1 MISYHATAFVFRC
14 PVRIRVEG
22 AGTFSFPRTVLFSS
36 FTWGILRRR
45 HFAGRS
51 NFRTFTLRTDGRTLN
66 RSGGLV
72 PNYEVCRTGPETY
85 QFFSYIFGKTPVWTV
100 INGCHGNKGSGHLG
114 SRNQTK
120 KWPPQV
126 NTSLC
131 LFYAGLCHPNIHH
144 LRLHSAPD
152 QKINIQRLKIITQC
166 CQNRQGCQV

>member
-72 PNYEVCRTGPETY
+72 PNCEVCRTGPETY

-100 INGCHGNKGSGHLG
+100 INCCHGNKGSGHLG

-120 KWPPQV
+120 NGHRKSTQTFASFTPAFATQTFT
-126 NTSLC
+126 TSVFTPL
-131 LFYAGLCHPNIHH
+131 PI
-144 LRLHSAPD
+144 R
-152 QKINIQRLKIITQC
+152 R
-166 CQNRQGCQV
+166 